1 MKKLGNTTKKGTE
14 GKAPERG
21 LTLNHIGGYIMREYA
36 VRNNDFTKFDLDPD
50 FTLDRVD
57 RNNTH
62 YYINNRCPKCD
73 GKKYIS
79 YYTHVDGGVCFLCGG
94 TGVHPTKVVVRTA
107 EYAAKL
113 DANRLEKARKT
124 ASARNAEYLR
134 RQGFSVD
141 GKTWVV
147 MGNTYEIKDQLK
159 AVGCKWNQEFGWHF
173 DHEVTDFDTVMV
185 SIEDSIPFWDDSTE
199 YIGQYSN
206 DGTLYF
212 IASEFIQDYVK
223 SLREKYVADHAPKT
237 EYFGNIGDKL
247 ELNLTLIHTG
257 GYETMYG
264 YTYVYAFVDSE
275 GHQFIWKTG
284 CYLDESE
291 GSTLTVRG
299 TIKAHSEYRGARQ
312 TELTRCK
319 TAPC

>member
-1 MKKLGNTTKKGTE
+1 
-14 GKAPERG
+14 
-21 LTLNHIGGYIMREYA
+21 MREYT
-36 VRNNDFTKFDLDPD
+36 VKNKDFSEFDTNPDLILDK
-50 FTLDRVD
+50 VD
-57 RNNTH
+57 RNGTH
-62 YYINNRCPKCD
+62 YYTNNRCPKCD
-73 GKKYIS
+73 GRKYIF
-79 YYTHVDGGVCFLCGG
+79 YYTHVEGGVCFLCGG
-94 TGVHPTKVVVRTA
+94 TGIHPTKVVVRTE
-107 EYAAKL
+107 EYAANLNAK
-113 DANRLEKARKT
+113 RLEKARKT
-124 ASARNAEYLR
+124 ASTRNAEYLR
-134 RQGFSVD
+134 RQGFSAD

-264 YTYVYAFVDSE
+264 YTYVYTFVDSE

-312 TELTRCK
+312 TELTRCRVVSRSFS
-319 TAPC
+319 

>member
-1 MKKLGNTTKKGTE
+1 MK
-14 GKAPERG
+14 
-21 LTLNHIGGYIMREYA
+21 EYA

-62 YYINNRCPKCD
+62 YYTYSRCPKCG

-79 YYTHVDGGVCFLCGG
+79 YYNHVEGGVCFLCGG

-113 DANRLEKARKT
+113 DAKRLEKARKT
-124 ASARNAEYLR
+124 AEARNAEYLH
-134 RQGFSVD
+134 RQGFNAD
-141 GKTWVV
+141 GTTWVV

-159 AVGCKWNQEFGWHF
+159 AAGCKWNPEFGWHF
-173 DHEVTDFDTVMV
+173 DHETEQFDTIMV
-185 SIEDSIPFWDDSTE
+185 TIRTMIPYPKDENGQPCTSA
-199 YIGQYSN
+199 IGQYSV

-212 IASEFIQDYVK
+212 PHPEFIMDYVK
-223 SLREKYVADHAPKT
+223 SLHEQYIADHAPKT
-237 EYFGNIGDKL
+237 EYFGNIGDKV
-247 ELNLTLIHTG
+247 EREVKLIRRAG
-257 GYETMYG
+257 FDTMWG
-264 YTYVYAFVDSE
+264 TTFVYTFVDAE
-275 GHQFIWKTG
+275 GHQFVWKTG
-284 CYLDESE
+284 CYLDQSE
-291 GSTLTVRG
+291 DSTLTVRG